1 MVSLSAL
8 NLRKQSLQRRLFF
21 KMLLLSVLL
30 LALFFVG
37 LFFVLGYTDT
47 KQRMSKDMN
56 FQLNI
61 FSRETTSYY
70 KGLATMG
77 ILLSQDSTTLLE
89 TYLSEN
95 QIAFA
100 DVNGSENHIAA
111 IQRTLFE
118 PLRHKL
124 LEAKCTGAFIMLQA
138 TVNPKM
144 EHAEALRTG
153 LYLQRSTLDASDN
166 SILLYRGLSG
176 IGKEHGY
183 MPHRKWRLEFDTD
196 LFPDYADLLKH
207 AAPPL
212 ASHYYTTDIFTLP
225 GTSERVMLMVLP
237 LVGTNGEI
245 YGLCGFE
252 VSESYF
258 KQAFAQPSTFPRA
271 TFCLN
276 KGKHKLQDASACF
289 SAGIT
294 NGYYAAPTGTFSIEP
309 FGHGIDLYK
318 NDPSL
323 SYIGVSKEAGVS
335 PENVDLMLSVLI
347 PKQDYD
353 YQAMQ
358 NMLRVISL
366 IALFTFLAA
375 GLCIY
380 FSTSY
385 LIPLKKSLR
394 EIRQKTYTAT
404 DSTMA
409 EIDDLFAFLDE
420 ENRTNEE
427 LLAQMQEEKRRA
439 EKALQQMQEEY
450 DKITQKIERLAY
462 SRKNEIDPDDY
473 ENFKIG
479 FKLLTKREKEILH
492 LYMEG
497 KSVKEIMEEAD
508 LKEST
513 VRFHNRNIYSKLG
526 VHSLKQLLRCIAILE
541 QEEKNGTSPDAKN
554 R

>member
-8 NLRKQSLQRRLFF
+8 NLRKHTLQRRLFF
-21 KMLLLSVLL
+21 KMLLLSALL

-37 LFFVLGYTDT
+37 LFFVLGYTGT
-47 KQRMSKDMN
+47 KQRMYKNLS
-56 FQLNI
+56 FQRDI
-61 FSRETTSYY
+61 FAREVTSYY
-70 KGLATMG
+70 KGLATTG
-77 ILLSQDSTTLLE
+77 IMLSQDSTTLIE
-89 TYLSEN
+89 TYLAEN

-100 DVNGSENHIAA
+100 DVNGSEMHTAA

-124 LEAKCTGAFIMLQA
+124 LETKCTGAFVMLQA
-138 TVNPKM
+138 TVNPKI

-196 LFPDYADLLKH
+196 LFPDYSELLKQ

-212 ASHYYTTDIFTLP
+212 ATHYCTTDIFTLP

-237 LVGTNGEI
+237 LIGTNGEV

-258 KQAFAQPSTFPRA
+258 KQAFTQPSTLPRA
-271 TFCLN
+271 TFCLS
-276 KGKHKLQDASACF
+276 KGKCKLQNASACF

-294 NGYYAAPTGTFSIEP
+294 NGYYSAPAGTFSIES
-309 FGHGIDLYK
+309 FGQGMDLYK
-318 NDPSL
+318 NDPL
-323 SYIGVSKEAGVS
+323 SPYIGVSKEATVF
-335 PENVDLMLSVLI
+335 PKNVDFTLSVLI
-347 PKQDYD
+347 PKEDYD

-366 IALFTFLAA
+366 IALFSFLAA

-385 LIPLKKSLR
+385 LIPLKRSIR
-394 EIRQKTYTAT
+394 EIQQKTYTAT
-404 DSTMA
+404 NSSMT

-420 ENRTNEE
+420 ENRANEE
-427 LLAQMQEEKRRA
+427 LLAQMQEEKSRA
-439 EKALQQMQEEY
+439 EKSLQQIQQEY

-497 KSVKEIMEEAD
+497 KSVKEIMDETD

-541 QEEKNGTSPDAKN
+541 QEEKNNKSPDAKS